1 MARMS
6 NNELSKLPGFFY
18 YPADK
23 TGLEEL
29 SFEQRCELMENQG
42 LYMVTQWKNDPNME
56 IDLKCMADN
65 GRIPTHRRVG
75 TPLPGH
81 HCVPVDLRE
90 VIEL

>member
-1 MARMS
+1 MS

-18 YPADK
+18 YPPDK

-42 LYMVTQWKNDPNME
+42 LYMVTQWKGDPNMKV
-56 IDLKCMADN
+56 DLICMADN
-65 GRIPTHRRVG
+65 GRIPTHRR
-75 TPLPGH
+75 PGVVMPGQYN
-81 HCVPVDLRE
+81 VPVDLRE